1 MPKGFFY
8 LISAQFTSGLADH
21 ALLILGIA
29 FLTEQGY
36 PGWWAP
42 LLKFSFTLS
51 YVLLAPVMG
60 PLSDAV
66 PKQRLMAAMNALKL
80 VGVAFFFSGLHP
92 VVAFALVGL
101 AASAYA
107 PAKYG
112 LVTETV
118 SPQQLVQA
126 NAWLEVSVV
135 MAVIL
140 GTASGGVLL
149 GIHQW
154 DAMLTLNQGL
164 CSALSIPVT
173 TQLASPLLLVIL
185 IYALAA
191 ALNWGIPHSDA
202 VYPQQSIHPV
212 AMCKNFWRSN
222 LLLWRDPMGRIS
234 LSVTTLFWGVGAVI
248 QFAVLLWAQQT
259 LNIPLEKGAY
269 LQAIVAVGVIAGAGL
284 AGYKFKLESAKKVL
298 PLGVVLGLLLP
309 AIAFTHSLY
318 LAIPLM
324 IIVGL
329 VGGVL
334 MVPMNALL
342 QHRGFELLTAG
353 RSIAVQGFNE
363 NASVLLLLGIYSALL
378 AVQMPLVW
386 VMTLLGV
393 TLALGMAALT
403 WSAFHNTPRGP
414 SAQSNGESLN
424 PLTKH

>member
-8 LISAQFTSGLADH
+8 LISAQFASGLADH

-29 FLTEQGY
+29 FLSEQGY

-60 PLSDAV
+60 PLSDAL

-118 SPQQLVQA
+118 SPKQLVQA

-135 MAVIL
+135 LAVIL
-140 GTASGGVLL
+140 GTASGGVLI
-149 GIHQW
+149 GIHHWQS
-154 DAMLTLNQGL
+154 MVTLNAQL
-164 CSALSIPVT
+164 CSLLSIPVQT
-173 TQLASPLLLVIL
+173 ELASALLLVIL
-185 IYALAA
+185 IYGLAA
-191 ALNWGIPHSDA
+191 ALNWGIPHSHA

-212 AMCKNFWRSN
+212 AMCQDFWRSN
-222 LLLWRDPMGRIS
+222 LLLWRDPIGRIS

-259 LNIPLEKGAY
+259 LHIPLEQGAF
-269 LQAIVAVGVIAGAGL
+269 LQAIVAVGVIAGAGV
-284 AGYKFKLESAKKVL
+284 AGYTFRLESASKVL
-298 PLGVVLGLLLP
+298 PLGIVLGLLLP
-309 AIAFTHSLY
+309 AIALTHSLS

-324 IIVGL
+324 IIIGL

-334 MVPMNALL
+334 MVPMNAML

-363 NASVLLLLGIYSALL
+363 NASVLVMLGIYSALL
-378 AVQMPLVW
+378 ALQMPLVW
-386 VMTLLGV
+386 VMSLLGV
-393 TLALGMAALT
+393 ALALGMAALS
-403 WSAFHNTPRGP
+403 WSAY
-414 SAQSNGESLN
+414 SARRT
-424 PLTKH
+424 PLTH